1 MQTPNDGEDSFH
13 YKRQVA
19 QRFDRAA
26 LTYNA
31 YADFQR
37 LVLDRLFGHLPSSPA
52 DQILDLGTGTGQALA
67 TLSDTFSPASLV
79 ALDLSFQMLETASR
93 PNGLPLDSSHPQ
105 GAHSFVCA
113 DAESL
118 PFADGV
124 FDLLFSSLAMQWCLQ
139 PKTLFSE
146 LFRVTKPGGYVVFST
161 LCEGSMPEIE
171 RAWQGID
178 SAPHVNQYP
187 AFNTVLEQ
195 ATECQWQTRDAELA
209 TVPMWFTSPEE
220 AIHSLKKVGASLVIN
235 KKNSGM
241 SPSKWKTFM
250 KQYEQLR
257 ESAGIPLRYQVAF
270 VVLQKPCS
278 K

>member
-1 MQTPNDGEDSFH
+1 MPIANDGEDSFH

-26 LTYNA
+26 LTYDA

-37 LVLDRLFGHLPSSPA
+37 VVLDRLFRHLPCSHA
-52 DQILDLGTGTGQALA
+52 NAVLDVGTGTGQALA
-67 TLSDTFSPASLV
+67 TLSQTLSPFLFM
-79 ALDLSFQMLETASR
+79 ALDLSFQMLETARTS
-93 PNGLPLDSSHPQ
+93 NHLLTDLPSQQ
-105 GAHSFVCA
+105 GALSFVCG

-118 PFADGV
+118 PFSDNA

-146 LFRVTKPGGYVVFST
+146 LYRATAPGGYLVFST

-171 RAWQGID
+171 QAWQGID
-178 SAPHVNQYP
+178 NAPHVNQYP
-187 AFNTVLEQ
+187 RLEALLAQ
-195 ATECQWQTRDAELA
+195 VTECHWQIQHSELA
-209 TVPMWFTSPEE
+209 TVPMWFSAPED
-220 AIHSLKKVGASLVIN
+220 AIHSLKKVGASLVVN
-235 KKNSGM
+235 KQNNSM
-241 SPSKWKTFM
+241 SPSKWKTFI

-257 ESAGIPLRYQVAF
+257 EKRGIPLRYQVAF

-278 K
+278 